1 MSSRQP
7 ERERQQR
14 KSSRMTTALAFVK
27 RDASMALSYRLS
39 FAMQFMGMLITI
51 ATFYFLSELFGDTVS
66 PMLEDYG
73 GDYFAFVLIGLAF
86 SRYMMLS
93 MTTFSE
99 SIRQGQMMGTLE
111 IMLLSPTRLSKIL
124 LSSSIWA
131 YVFTSFQV
139 VLFLVLGVV
148 IFGMSM
154 AEANYLAG
162 LVILIL
168 SIVSFAGIGI
178 ISAAFIMVLK
188 KGDPI
193 AFAFGGLS
201 TLLAG
206 VYYPVAVLPD
216 WMERVA
222 DFLPLTYALEGMRK
236 ALLEGYTLYDS
247 RFEILALVGFSAVL
261 LPIALVSFR
270 YAVRRARVEGSLIQ
284 Y

>member
-1 MSSRQP
+1 MS
-7 ERERQQR
+7 
-14 KSSRMTTALAFVK
+14 TAVAFIK

-39 FAMQFMGMLITI
+39 FALQFTGIVLIL
-51 ATFYFLSELFGDTVS
+51 ATFYFLSQLFGSAVA
-66 PMLEDYG
+66 PELEAYG
-73 GDYFAFVLIGLAF
+73 GDYFAFVLVGLAF
-86 SRYMMLS
+86 SRYMTLS
-93 MTTFSE
+93 MTTFSS
-99 SIRQGQMMGTLE
+99 SIREGQMMGTLE

-139 VLFLVLGVV
+139 VLFLILGVA
-148 IFGMSM
+148 IFGMSL
-154 AEANYLAG
+154 ENANVLTA
-162 LVILIL
+162 LVMLLL

-193 AFAFGGLS
+193 AWAFGGLS

-216 WMERVA
+216 WLEPISA
-222 DFLPLTYALEGMRK
+222 LLPLTYALEGMRM
-236 ALLEGYTLYDS
+236 AVLQGYTLYDC

-261 LPIALVSFR
+261 LPLAFLSFR
-270 YAVRRARVEGSLIQ
+270 FAVKRAKAEGSLIQ